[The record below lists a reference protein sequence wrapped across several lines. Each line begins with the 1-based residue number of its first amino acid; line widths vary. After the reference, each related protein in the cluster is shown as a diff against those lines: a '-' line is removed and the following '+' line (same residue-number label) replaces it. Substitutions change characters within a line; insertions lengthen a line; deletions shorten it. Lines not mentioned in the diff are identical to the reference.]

1 MKREGHWDRQLQTES
16 RRGKAKENNGFLI
29 VGGVDYLGRGTREC
43 V

>member
-16 RRGKAKENNGFLI
+16 RRGKAKENLI